1 MTCLIICTF
10 RFASDPT
17 LSGVHS
23 PTLSGTTQ
31 LDSYRPLF
39 LPTILVGDSR
49 LGGISSTISAYE
61 SLLLRGYIVDTILL
75 FKDPYY
81 RNWEYLEPY
90 FAEHGIKV
98 SAVDP
103 PPPREADTN
112 QNFITTEEYY
122 RKLVSND
129 DTGGLLR
136 VVEHLDQRHEERIKE
151 LHSMPRR
158 ALNTVWW
165 PFVQHGLI
173 KGEGDVNVI
182 DSAWG
187 DHFTVFNGHK
197 PSSPPS
203 AAVSGSL
210 LESQFDGSASWWTQA
225 LGHAHHTLALA
236 AARAAG
242 RFGHVMY
249 PQAIHAPALRLAERL
264 VHDGPGKGWASRAFI
279 SDNGSTGMEIALK
292 MALRVASRRFGIA
305 PQERKNM
312 GVVGLRGSYH
322 GDTIGSMDACE
333 EGVYSCEWHQAK
345 GYWFEPPSVGIKNGR
360 AFVNVPSAV
369 AHNNIEGRPLS
380 WIYNVSVRL
389 GTPLASAYR
398 THVNDTLERLAGGSG
413 ATHPLGALVLEPLVL
428 GAGGMIFVDPLFQR
442 VLIDAARARGLPV
455 IFDEVFAGLWRLG
468 LRSAAPLLGAY
479 PDVAVYAKVLTGG
492 LVPLAVTLASED
504 VFRAFDGT
512 SKAEALLHGHSYSAY
527 AVGCE
532 VANAALDQLEIVTRG
547 EEWKAAKVAWHAG
560 GVGGEESN
568 GTRAGADADRA
579 AATAV
584 WSMWSPQFIDVLSK
598 LDLVEHAMTLGTVLA
613 FKVRGGDSGAAFLFP
628 TV

>member
-1 MTCLIICTF
+1 M
-10 RFASDPT
+10 
-17 LSGVHS
+17 
-23 PTLSGTTQ
+23 
-31 LDSYRPLF
+31 DSYRPLF

-61 SLLLRGYIVDTILL
+61 SLLLRGYIVDTVLL
-75 FKDPYY
+75 FKDRYY

-90 FAEHGIKV
+90 FAEHGVKV

-112 QNFITTEEYY
+112 QNFIITEEYY

-129 DTGGLLR
+129 DTGGLLQ

-182 DSAWG
+182 DSASG

-292 MALRVASRRFGIA
+292 MALRVASKRFGIA

-369 AHNNIEGRPLS
+369 AHNNVEGRPLS
-380 WIYNVSVRL
+380 WVYNVSVRL

-413 ATHPLGALVLEPLVL
+413 AAHPLGALVLEPLVL

-468 LRSAAPLLGAY
+468 LRSAAPLLGAC

-532 VANAALDQLEIVTRG
+532 VANAALDQLEVLARG
-547 EEWKAAKVAWHAG
+547 EEWKAAKAAWHAG
-560 GVGGEESN
+560 GVGGEESD
-568 GTRAGADADRA
+568 GTRADADADR

-613 FKVRGGDSGAAFLFP
+613 FKVKGGDSGAAFSFPLFNFAR
-628 TV
+628 TVADEIVPGHCGTVTRMGH